1 MSRFLIHD
9 KRDNVGVAID
19 DIRAGEEAEGIYI
32 EDLSQGPKLKVLNDI
47 PLGHKI
53 ALKDIKQGEIVIKY
67 GRPIGVAIKDIKM
80 GEHVHIHNI
89 KSIRWGK
96 WRSQ

>member
-1 MSRFLIHD
+1 MPHFLIHN
-9 KRDNVGVAID
+9 KNDNVGVAIT
-19 DIRAGEEAEGIYI
+19 DIKAGEEVEGVYL
-32 EDLSQGPKLKVLNDI
+32 EDLSQGPKVKALNDI

-67 GRPIGVAIKDIKM
+67 GRPIGKATKDIKI

-89 KSIRWGK
+89 ISNRWGK